1 MREQI
6 SILQLYKI
14 VYNIYQWLI
23 IDVIHTV
30 GPQGIKPEKLQ
41 SCYNT
46 SLRIL
51 TEQNLRT
58 IVSIEASRSNIK

>member
-1 MREQI
+1 M
-6 SILQLYKI
+6 
-14 VYNIYQWLI
+14 I

-46 SLRIL
+46 SLKIL

-58 IVSIEASRSNIK
+58 IVSIEVSSSNIKWSWHNGVSNTSKE